1 MKILKY
7 CYKAFNTY
15 KFKQFYKS
23 YGDKDIFSFDS
34 DIIKIDN
41 NAPIKLA
48 LVTMVKNEAD
58 IIEHFVRINSLWAS
72 HLFVIDDGSIDGT
85 LDTLELLKEEGFNL
99 TILTKKTIDYQQ
111 NLLMTNIVRKIAE
124 TNLFNYIFP
133 IDADEIIFDPEG
145 LKSELINLE
154 LDDVCVI
161 NWSSIV
167 PIDEFSIRETNPF
180 HGHFEKVET
189 EANICEKMIIPNN
202 IAKECFIHM
211 GNHDV
216 SSDVYKINKVALKTR
231 LFHAPVRSRD
241 QILSKLIIGSYKFSL
256 KKNKSR
262 GEGSHWTSMAD
273 KLREHDF
280 IMDNILLRSLS
291 YNYAGIHKLPIENNL
306 CSLDISIKKYPLK
319 YTRAYDNMLVKI
331 LDSFIHD
338 LVISK
343 I

>member
-7 CYKAFNTY
+7 LYKAYNSY

-23 YGDKDIFSFDS
+23 YEDKDIFGFDS
-34 DIIKIDN
+34 DVIKLDI
-41 NAPIKLA
+41 NAPINIA

-72 HLFVIDDGSIDGT
+72 HLFVVDDGSIDGT
-85 LDTLELLKEEGFNL
+85 LNTLELLKEEGFNL

-111 NLLMTNIVRKIAE
+111 NLLMTNIVRKISG
-124 TNLFNYIFP
+124 TKLFDYIFP

-145 LKSELINLE
+145 LKSELLDSE
-154 LDDVCVI
+154 MDDVCVI
-161 NWSSIV
+161 NWASIV
-167 PIDEFSIRETNPF
+167 PIDESSIREMNPF
-180 HGHFEKVET
+180 HGHFEKVEA
-189 EANICEKMIIPNN
+189 ESKICEKMIIPNN
-202 IAKECFIHM
+202 IAMKCFIHM

-216 SSDVYKINKVALKTR
+216 SSDAYKIKKIVLKTK
-231 LFHAPVRSRD
+231 LFHAPVRSRE
-241 QILSKLIIGSYKFSL
+241 QILSKLIIGSYKFRL

-273 KLREHDF
+273 KLRERDF
-280 IMDNILLRSLS
+280 NMDNILLRSLS

-306 CSLDISIKKYPLK
+306 CSLDISIQKYPLK
-319 YTRAYDNMLVKI
+319 YTRAYDNNLVKI

-343 I
+343 T